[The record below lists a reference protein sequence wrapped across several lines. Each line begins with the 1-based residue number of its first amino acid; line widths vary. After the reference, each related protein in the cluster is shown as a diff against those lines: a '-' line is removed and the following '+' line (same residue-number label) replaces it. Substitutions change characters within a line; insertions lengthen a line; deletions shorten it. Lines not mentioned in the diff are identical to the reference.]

1 MPNIK
6 PKSYWTI
13 ILPGDGDFEES
24 FLVDIFAEGA
34 DSALMPIFEPL
45 DDMHGWIRPIL
56 ISDDEIGAML
66 AEVHALG
73 APSAVPFLMYTTG
86 DVSA

>member
-1 MPNIK
+1 MPITK

-24 FLVDIFAEGA
+24 FLMDIFAENEGRT
-34 DSALMPIFEPL
+34 LVPIFDQL
-45 DDMHGWIRPIL
+45 GDMHGWIRPIL
-56 ISDDEIGAML
+56 ISDDEIGAVL
-66 AEVHALG
+66 AEIRALG
-73 APSAVPFLMYTTG
+73 AQTAVPFLMYTTG

>member
-1 MPNIK
+1 MPITK
-6 PKSYWTI
+6 AMSYWAI

-24 FLVDIFAEGA
+24 SLVDIFAEGV
-34 DSALMPIFEPL
+34 DCQNMPIFDQL
-45 DDMHGWIRPIL
+45 DDMLGWIRPIL

-73 APSAVPFLMYTTG
+73 AKSAVPFLMYTTG

>member
-1 MPNIK
+1 MPNTK

-24 FLVDIFAEGA
+24 FLMDIFVE
-34 DSALMPIFEPL
+34 DSTLIPIFDQL
-45 DDMHGWIRPIL
+45 GDMLGWIRPIL
-56 ISDDEIGAML
+56 ISDDEIGAVL
-66 AEVHALG
+66 AEVRALG
-73 APSAVPFLMYTTG
+73 AKSAVPFLMYTTG